1 MPPKVQ
7 RNGGRNN
14 SKPSTNELIAQLSDL
29 SEENQLLANIILN
42 SIKNVEDRFSA
53 TLEEKNQRIK
63 KLEESNRKLEERI
76 EKLEG
81 KFDDEEAIS
90 RRTNVIFSGPNIP
103 PSTPGEV
110 CANTIRSMLQTKF
123 QLEVPLTS
131 IVAARRLGS
140 RNPSSQPQADK
151 RSLLATFVDV
161 EKRNDVLISCK
172 RSRVDGIFVKEDLTS
187 TRNSIMYILRRAKRD
202 FPDKI
207 SGCSSRNGN
216 VYVYVKG
223 NSQNASNENR
233 SQRILVNTFAR
244 LDKFCTETLA
254 RPLSDYC
261 PNEE

>member
-63 KLEESNRKLEERI
+63 NLEESNRKLEERI

-140 RNPSSQPQADK
+140 RNPSSQLQGDPISK
-151 RSLLATFVDV
+151 RLIIITKSNCNLEYSL
-161 EKRNDVLISCK
+161 
-172 RSRVDGIFVKEDLTS
+172 
-187 TRNSIMYILRRAKRD
+187 YI
-202 FPDKI
+202 
-207 SGCSSRNGN
+207 
-216 VYVYVKG
+216 
-223 NSQNASNENR
+223 
-233 SQRILVNTFAR
+233 
-244 LDKFCTETLA
+244 
-254 RPLSDYC
+254 
-261 PNEE
+261 